1 MIEREKT
8 YLVKYI
14 PEGLL
19 NCRSKEIIDIY
30 IPVSEEHPILRIRKN
45 GNTYEITKKTPM
57 NGTDSSEQME
67 QTVPLTAEEF
77 ASLSMASGK
86 RLQKQRYYYD
96 HKGRTAEVDIFQG
109 DLSGLVI
116 VDFEFDTSEE
126 KDAFQ
131 IPDFC
136 LVEVTQERA
145 FAGGIL
151 SGKRYTDIESHL
163 NRYRYVPL
171 SI

>member
-1 MIEREKT
+1 MIEREKK
-8 YLVKYI
+8 YLAKYI
-14 PEGLL
+14 PEGLS
-19 NCRSKEIIDIY
+19 NCRSKEITDVY

-45 GNTYEITKKTPM
+45 GKTHEITKKTPVS
-57 NGTDSSEQME
+57 GTDSSEQIE

-77 ASLSMASGK
+77 ASLSTVSGK
-86 RLQKQRYYYD
+86 CLEKQRYYYD
-96 HKGRTAEVDIFQG
+96 YQGRTAEVDIFQG

-116 VDFEFDTSEE
+116 VDFEFDTSDE
-126 KDAFQ
+126 KDKFE

-136 LVEVTQERA
+136 LVDVTQEKA

-151 SGKRYTDIESHL
+151 SGKKYTDIEPHL
-163 NRYRYVPL
+163 KRYHYVPL